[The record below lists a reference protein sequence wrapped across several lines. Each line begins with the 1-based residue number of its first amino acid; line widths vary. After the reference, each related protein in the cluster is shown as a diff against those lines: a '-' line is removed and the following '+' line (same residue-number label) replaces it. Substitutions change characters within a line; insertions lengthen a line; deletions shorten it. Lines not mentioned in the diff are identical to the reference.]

1 MYFLIGLGIIVII
14 VYGNM
19 LYDRIKTKKNKDTTD
34 VEKSAGTADNHF
46 AEQKETKGQKTE
58 INRQAPDQ
66 DQSGSMVKTAANI
79 AFSGPTLTQMIADDL
94 KQKKHIFGL
103 PLTLCEER
111 GDGQLI
117 ALDRQENNYV
127 IEAVQRADYE
137 EFYLQILDDMAVQ
150 RKRIQKNA
158 ADRKVYAVVCVT
170 TLPETLKLA
179 AEKDNA
185 IRIFS
190 YELNFRNVMQKNVAK
205 LLIKNLKKL

>member
-1 MYFLIGLGIIVII
+1 MYFLIGLGI
-14 VYGNM
+14 
-19 LYDRIKTKKNKDTTD
+19 YDRIKTKKNKDTTD

-117 ALDRQENNYV
+117 ALDR
-127 IEAVQRADYE
+127 E

-190 YELNFRNVMQKNVAK
+190 YELNFRNVM
-205 LLIKNLKKL
+205 

>member
-34 VEKSAGTADNHF
+34 VEQSAGTADNHF

-94 KQKKHIFGL
+94 KQKKHCFLGW
-103 PLTLCEER
+103 
-111 GDGQLI
+111 
-117 ALDRQENNYV
+117 
-127 IEAVQRADYE
+127 
-137 EFYLQILDDMAVQ
+137 
-150 RKRIQKNA
+150 
-158 ADRKVYAVVCVT
+158 
-170 TLPETLKLA
+170 
-179 AEKDNA
+179 
-185 IRIFS
+185 
-190 YELNFRNVMQKNVAK
+190 
-205 LLIKNLKKL
+205 

>member
-34 VEKSAGTADNHF
+34 VEKSACTADNHF

-58 INRQAPDQ
+58 IN
-66 DQSGSMVKTAANI
+66 
-79 AFSGPTLTQMIADDL
+79 
-94 KQKKHIFGL
+94 KHIFGL

-117 ALDRQENNYV
+117 ALDREDNIYV
-127 IEAVQRADYE
+127 IETVQRADYE

-190 YELNFRNVMQKNVAK
+190 YELNFRNVM
-205 LLIKNLKKL
+205 